1 MGFFGRHTGTGSTG
15 RNMHKTLDTTC
26 IIRDNISIN
35 FIVNNYNF
43 IKINK

>member
-1 MGFFGRHTGTGSTG
+1 MFFGCHTDTDSTS

-26 IIRDNISIN
+26 IIRDNISIS
-35 FIVNNYNF
+35 FIVNNNNF